1 MSAMT
6 DVPMLTS
13 GVANNECMWRN
24 ISRYHRS
31 RTNKS
36 ELPDGHSAEN
46 HRACTDRCAIFDQS
60 RCDLPISGSLEFP
73 IRSNSTWEKVIC
85 KANMRANK
93 DAIFKGH
100 TFKDRDMV
108 LEFYT

>member
-13 GVANNECMWRN
+13 RIANDERMWGN
-24 ISRYHRS
+24 ISRHYRS

-46 HRACTDRCAIFDQS
+46 HRACTDRCTILDQS
-60 RCDLPISGSLEFP
+60 RRDLPISGSLEFP
-73 IRSNSTWEKVIC
+73 IRSNCTWEKVIR
-85 KANMRANK
+85 KANVRANK

-100 TFKDRDMV
+100 TFKNRDMV
-108 LEFYT
+108 LDFYT

>member
-13 GVANNECMWRN
+13 RIANDEGMWRN
-24 ISRYHRS
+24 IPRHHRA
-31 RTNKS
+31 RTNKG
-36 ELPDGHSAEN
+36 EFPNGHSAEN

-73 IRSNSTWEKVIC
+73 IRSNSTWEKVIR
-85 KANMRANK
+85 KANVRANK

-100 TFKDRDMV
+100 TFKNRDMV
-108 LEFYT
+108 LDFYT

>member
-13 GVANNECMWRN
+13 GIANDECMWGN

-31 RTNKS
+31 RTNKRKFANR
-36 ELPDGHSAEN
+36 HAAEN
-46 HRACTDRCAIFDQS
+46 HRACTDRCTIFHES
-60 RCDLPISGSLEFP
+60 RCNLPIVGTFEFP
-73 IRSNSTWEKVIC
+73 IRSNSTWEKVIR
-85 KANMRANK
+85 KANVRTNK
-93 DAIFKGH
+93 DAIFKCH

-108 LEFYT
+108 LDFY